1 MMVILNTKELRL
13 TVQMAHITTALSFL
27 LIVLLIDFKSVFE
40 SCEENKEM
48 INGLLCKEFLHFK
61 PYK

>member
-27 LIVLLIDFKSVFE
+27 LTDLLDFLQIYQCYVLIVR
-40 SCEENKEM
+40 M
-48 INGLLCKEFLHFK
+48 INDLLCQELG
-61 PYK
+61 

>member
-40 SCEENKEM
+40 SCEENKGM